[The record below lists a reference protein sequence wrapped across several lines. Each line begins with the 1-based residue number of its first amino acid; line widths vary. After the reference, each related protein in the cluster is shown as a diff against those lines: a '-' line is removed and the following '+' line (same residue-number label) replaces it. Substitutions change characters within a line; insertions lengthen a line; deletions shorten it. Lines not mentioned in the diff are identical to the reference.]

1 MTRNLVFSTVFSTL
15 NPRFLQYD
23 LLLTKNTI
31 YMKHAQGQA
40 GQNLFCRKSWK
51 RSLIYEINKK
61 PPKNHAKCLM
71 CDLLRN
77 CGSMILLL
85 ISSRTRP
92 DFGRTYLEDYLE
104 LGAPIEKVSWHR
116 DIFHFCS
123 SWNR

>member
-1 MTRNLVFSTVFSTL
+1 
-15 NPRFLQYD
+15 
-23 LLLTKNTI
+23 
-31 YMKHAQGQA
+31 MKHAQEQA
-40 GQNLFCRKSWK
+40 GHKIFCRKSWK

-61 PPKNHAKCLM
+61 PPKNHAKYLM

-85 ISSRTRP
+85 ISLRTRP

-104 LGAPIEKVSWHR
+104 LGGPIEMVYWPRHL
-116 DIFHFCS
+116 FNFCS